1 MALEHHPPVP
11 PHHEHLGRPHG
22 EGHYTR
28 DSDLIARIFP
38 RGLDESKEHYAR
50 GIASRY
56 GYSNLCDESK
66 GEIAEVDIDRIFP
79 CQSILNK
86 TKVIELILYLR
97 DNDVPGYPMGIK
109 IDDDVYLLDGHHRV
123 SAQILMGRKKVMIHY
138 TALTQEMIDA
148 QTPPRNERHSIR
160 PAGGCCLDKDV
171 WTSTR

>member
-1 MALEHHPPVP
+1 MALDEHIHHP
-11 PHHEHLGRPHG
+11 HRIH
-22 EGHYTR
+22 EGHPTR
-28 DSDLIARIFP
+28 DTDLIAKIFP

-86 TKVIELILYLR
+86 TKVIEMILYLR

-138 TALTQEMIDA
+138 TVLSQEIIEA
-148 QTPPRNERHSIR
+148 QENQRTFERHSIR
-160 PAGGCCLDKDV
+160 EGHGRL
-171 WTSTR
+171 